1 MPIYEYRCRACGQKN
16 SFLVLSLKNAAEPV
30 CRRCGGRDLEKL
42 VSRIAILRSE
52 DDRMEALADSAG
64 QAGADE
70 DDPRSMAR
78 WMKKMGR
85 EIGQEVGQDFERSFE
100 EEASEDDQTS
110 SGGAGS
116 PAEDSQ
122 DEPGSDLDET

>member
-64 QAGADE
+64 LGGADE
-70 DDPRSMAR
+70 NDPRSMAR

-85 EIGQEVGQDFERSFE
+85 EIGQEAGQDFERSFE
-100 EEASEDDQTS
+100 EEAGEDDQTS
-110 SGGAGS
+110 SGGGGS

-122 DEPGSDLDET
+122 DEPGSDLGEA